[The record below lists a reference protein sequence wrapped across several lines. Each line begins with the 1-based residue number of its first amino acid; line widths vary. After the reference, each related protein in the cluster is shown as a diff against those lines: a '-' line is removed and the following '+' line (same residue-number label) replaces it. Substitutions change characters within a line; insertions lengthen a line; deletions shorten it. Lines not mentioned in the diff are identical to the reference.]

1 MMIKKGSNKL
11 RLPSS
16 EEEPCAAEVSSTAL
30 FSGTSTSLEDWQ
42 ELAAD
47 GLRCKPC
54 RKMIDSAHLE
64 TPDHAVR
71 LLRWQQEHQAE
82 ASGYPEP
89 ELPYLA
95 YIPYEGFSTRQLTC
109 LLCRNSK
116 RPEGA
121 WVADLTIHCGTHEQP
136 AGSKE
141 HNKNLRNYPPNDPWY
156 VENVI
161 NVRRRW
167 HPPQEQ
173 QHGSTASAP
182 DRQEQQHSSS
192 ASSRQPK
199 QNLKQGEPCG
209 RSANKVAT
217 CNVADRSALSKTSAS
232 LKQPPVQAVAMVAMP
247 SSELAQPNSRDR
259 SAAKKN
265 KIHRPSATCASQ
277 QSVWLDATHLEDP
290 EEPMLP
296 PGWESAQD
304 TDGNTYYYHCEERI
318 SQWEVPVA

>member
-1 MMIKKGSNKL
+1 MMSKKGSNKL
-11 RLPSS
+11 RLPSP
-16 EEEPCAAEVSSTAL
+16 EAEPLAAQVASTAAL
-30 FSGTSTSLEDWQ
+30 SGTPAPLEDWQ

-64 TPDHAVR
+64 TPDHAIR

-82 ASGYPEP
+82 VSGYPEP

-121 WVADLTIHCGTHEQP
+121 WVADLTLHCGTHEQP

-141 HNKNLRNYPPNDPWY
+141 HSKNLRNYPPNDPWY

-173 QHGSTASAP
+173 QQRHSAACAPERKDHQQQSST
-182 DRQEQQHSSS
+182 

-199 QNLKQGEPCG
+199 LNLKQGDSRG

-217 CNVADRSALSKTSAS
+217 CNTAEVSAS
-232 LKQPPVQAVAMVAMP
+232 AKTAASFKQLPFPALGMP
-247 SSELAQPNSRDR
+247 LNDVVRPDIRDR

-265 KIHRPSATCASQ
+265 KILRPSATCASQ
-277 QSVWLDATHLEDP
+277 QSVWLDATHLEDS

-304 TDGNTYYYHCEERI
+304 TDGNTYYYHCEERL